1 MANPQNNPPKPKPA
15 EAKRSAPSVTEI
27 DAEAEVA
34 PTGTE
39 TVIAESAPV
48 VVEAL
53 KPPAEKAPSTA
64 LAIAVEIKSAEPEAF
79 DPAAWS
85 QKSIDLWAE
94 NATAVLDFA
103 ERLANAKSIDEV
115 TSLQSRFVN
124 ERFDTLLRHSN
135 DLLTLAQRLFGLTI
149 TPLFGVRAA

>member
-1 MANPQNNPPKPKPA
+1 MANPQNSSPKPKNADP
-15 EAKRSAPSVTEI
+15 KRVAPSAPET
-27 DAEAEVA
+27 DAA
-34 PTGTE
+34 PT
-39 TVIAESAPV
+39 VIESVRAEPAPV

-53 KPPAEKAPSTA
+53 TPTVEKPPSTA
-64 LAIAVEIKSAEPEAF
+64 LAIAVALKSADAEAF

-103 ERLANAKSIDEV
+103 ERLANAKSIDEM
-115 TSLQSRFVN
+115 TNLQSRFVS

-135 DLLTLAQRLFGLTI
+135 ELFTLAQRLFGMSV
-149 TPLFGVRAA
+149 TPLYGTRAA

>member
-1 MANPQNNPPKPKPA
+1 MANPQNSSPKSKPA
-15 EAKRSAPSVTEI
+15 EGKRAAASATEA
-27 DAEAEVA
+27 DTA
-34 PTGTE
+34 PTVSE
-39 TVIAESAPV
+39 YVSAEPAPV

-53 KPPAEKAPSTA
+53 TPTVETPRSTA
-64 LAIAVEIKSAEPEAF
+64 LAIAVEIKSAESEAF

-103 ERLANAKSIDEV
+103 EGLANAKSIDEM
-115 TSLQSRFVN
+115 TSLQSRFVS

-135 DLLTLAQRLFGLTI
+135 ELFTIAQRLFGLSV
-149 TPLFGVRAA
+149 TPLYGTRAA